1 MRLLEE
7 KMENDRKAE
16 NEQQQQHNQTPPK
29 CNCICQC
36 GRYLSDSPIVDK
48 VFIYPLVIYFDKY
61 RNKLLNTNIK
71 DSQSLEYII
80 RHTP

>member
-48 VFIYPLVIYFDKY
+48 VFIYPLVMAFAKY
-61 RNKLLNTNIK
+61 LKGIRH
-71 DSQSLEYII
+71 SQSQN
-80 RHTP
+80 RFKKF